1 MDRQA
6 ARAWLENRA
15 EISFSRSSGPGGQ
28 NVNKV
33 NTKASLFAPLARIE
47 GLSGA
52 ERGHLAVKLAGR
64 LTADGVLVVQ
74 VQDTRS
80 QARNRELAVE
90 RVLSIL
96 TRGLHRDKPRRKT
109 KPTKASKER
118 RLQAKKIATRH
129 KRNRT
134 VSQDE

>member
-6 ARAWLENRA
+6 ARAWLEDRA

-33 NTKASLFAPLARIE
+33 NTKATLFAPLARIE
-47 GLSGA
+47 GLSDA
-52 ERGHLAVKLAGR
+52 ERAYLAVKLAGR

-90 RVLSIL
+90 RVLDIL
-96 TRGLHRDKPRRKT
+96 ARGLHRDKPRKRT
-109 KPTKASKER
+109 KPTRASKER
-118 RLQAKKIATRH
+118 RLQSKKITTRH

-134 VSQDE
+134 APQDE